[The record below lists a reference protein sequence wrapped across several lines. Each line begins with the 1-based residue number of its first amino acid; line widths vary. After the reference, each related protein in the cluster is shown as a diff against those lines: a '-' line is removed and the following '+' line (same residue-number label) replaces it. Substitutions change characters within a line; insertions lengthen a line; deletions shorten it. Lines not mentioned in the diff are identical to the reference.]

1 MQGEPLGIEVL
12 KQVASSLM
20 SPDVIRKQERL
31 NQWGEKCR
39 VRTEIK
45 KALQPCAKPKHFG
58 ENQQAVHVCMGLIL
72 KKNILEIDIRGRI
85 VMGECMCMLRAP
97 WSFPVPPSPLQCSV
111 VPVLASQLSLRCA

>member
-12 KQVASSLM
+12 KQVASTLM

-45 KALQPCAKPKHFG
+45 KALQPWAKPKHYG
-58 ENQQAVHVCMGLIL
+58 ESHPGRNPHHTAKTSLCRLL
-72 KKNILEIDIRGRI
+72 KGQ
-85 VMGECMCMLRAP
+85 V
-97 WSFPVPPSPLQCSV
+97 
-111 VPVLASQLSLRCA
+111 